1 MIPGLSAQ
9 FIEKG
14 KEKEGQ
20 AKIKR
25 YLTIMDSMTEKGEL
39 SQNFLFSNQAGHVSW
54 NLFDSCCLLVELDNK
69 NPKLMNES
77 RINRITRGSGR
88 LVKEVVD
95 MLEEHKRIAK
105 MWSKLPLQNIKRPLT
120 NNRDLKPLVNAL
132 PPNML
137 NQLGGLNGLH
147 NMMKQMDSQKRRDNH
162 ITSIEECIF
171 LKMITLLRCIFIFFV
186 LYDCTCN
193 RDSRA
198 LP

>member
-25 YLTIMDSMTEKGEL
+25 YMTIMDSMTQKGEL
-39 SQNFLFSNQAGHVSW
+39 TQDFLFSKQAGHVFL
-54 NLFDSCCLLVELDNK
+54 NLFDSCCLPVELDNT

-77 RINRITRGSGR
+77 RINRIARGSGR

-105 MWSKLPLQNIKRPLT
+105 MWSKLPINNIRRP
-120 NNRDLKPLVNAL
+120 NNRDSLKPLVNAL

-137 NQLGGLNGLH
+137 NQLGGLNGLQ
-147 NMMKQMDSQKRRDNH
+147 NMMKQMGSQKR
-162 ITSIEECIF
+162 
-171 LKMITLLRCIFIFFV
+171 
-186 LYDCTCN
+186 
-193 RDSRA
+193 
-198 LP
+198 

>member
-25 YLTIMDSMTEKGEL
+25 YMTIMDSMTEK
-39 SQNFLFSNQAGHVSW
+39 
-54 NLFDSCCLLVELDNK
+54 ELDNK

-77 RINRITRGSGR
+77 RINRIARGSGR

-137 NQLGGLNGLH
+137 NQLGGLNGLQ
-147 NMMKQMDSQKRRDNH
+147 NMMKQMGSHKR
-162 ITSIEECIF
+162 
-171 LKMITLLRCIFIFFV
+171 
-186 LYDCTCN
+186 
-193 RDSRA
+193 
-198 LP
+198 

>member
-25 YLTIMDSMTEKGEL
+25 YMTIMDSMTEKGEL
-39 SQNFLFSNQAGHVSW
+39 AQDFLLSNQAGHVFW

-77 RINRITRGSGR
+77 RINRIARGSGR

-95 MLEEHKRIAK
+95 MLEEHKRIVK
-105 MWSKLPLQNIKRPLT
+105 MWSKLPFQNIRRPLT
-120 NNRDLKPLVNAL
+120 NNRGSLKPLVNTL

-147 NMMKQMDSQKRRDNH
+147 NMMKQMGSQKR
-162 ITSIEECIF
+162 
-171 LKMITLLRCIFIFFV
+171 
-186 LYDCTCN
+186 
-193 RDSRA
+193 
-198 LP
+198 

>member
-1 MIPGLSAQ
+1 MIPDLSAQ

-39 SQNFLFSNQAGHVSW
+39 AQDFLLSNQAGHVFW

-77 RINRITRGSGR
+77 RINRIARGSGR

-105 MWSKLPLQNIKRPLT
+105 MWSKLPFRRPLT
-120 NNRDLKPLVNAL
+120 NNRDSFKSLVNAL

-137 NQLGGLNGLH
+137 NQLGGLNGLQ
-147 NMMKQMDSQKRRDNH
+147 NMMKQMGSKKR
-162 ITSIEECIF
+162 
-171 LKMITLLRCIFIFFV
+171 
-186 LYDCTCN
+186 
-193 RDSRA
+193 
-198 LP
+198 

>member
-25 YLTIMDSMTEKGEL
+25 YMTIMDSMTEK
-39 SQNFLFSNQAGHVSW
+39 
-54 NLFDSCCLLVELDNK
+54 ELDNTY
-69 NPKLMNES
+69 PKLMNES
-77 RINRITRGSGR
+77 RMKRIARGSGR
-88 LVKEVVD
+88 PVNEVVD
-95 MLEEHKRIAK
+95 VLEEHKRIAK

-147 NMMKQMDSQKRRDNH
+147 NMMKQMGSQKR
-162 ITSIEECIF
+162 
-171 LKMITLLRCIFIFFV
+171 
-186 LYDCTCN
+186 
-193 RDSRA
+193 
-198 LP
+198 

>member
-25 YLTIMDSMTEKGEL
+25 YMTIMDSMTEKGEL
-39 SQNFLFSNQAGHVSW
+39 AQDFLLSNQAGHVFW

-77 RINRITRGSGR
+77 RINRIARGSGR

-105 MWSKLPLQNIKRPLT
+105 MWSKLPIHNLIRNKR
-120 NNRDLKPLVNAL
+120 DSLKPLVNAL

-137 NQLGGLNGLH
+137 NQLGGLNGLQ
-147 NMMKQMDSQKRRDNH
+147 NMMKQMGSHKRWD
-162 ITSIEECIF
+162 
-171 LKMITLLRCIFIFFV
+171 
-186 LYDCTCN
+186 
-193 RDSRA
+193 
-198 LP
+198 P

>member
-25 YLTIMDSMTEKGEL
+25 YMTIMDSMTEKGEL
-39 SQNFLFSNQAGHVSW
+39 AQDFLLSNQAGHVFW

-77 RINRITRGSGR
+77 RINRIARGSGR

-137 NQLGGLNGLH
+137 NQLGGLNGLQ
-147 NMMKQMDSQKRRDNH
+147 NMMKQMGSQK
-162 ITSIEECIF
+162 
-171 LKMITLLRCIFIFFV
+171 KM
-186 LYDCTCN
+186 
-193 RDSRA
+193 S
-198 LP
+198 